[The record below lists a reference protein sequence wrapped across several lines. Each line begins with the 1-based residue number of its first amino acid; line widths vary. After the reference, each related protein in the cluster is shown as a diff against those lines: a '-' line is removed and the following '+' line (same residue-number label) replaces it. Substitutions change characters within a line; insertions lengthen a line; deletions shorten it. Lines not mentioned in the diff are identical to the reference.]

1 MKAEIAGS
9 ERRGHPL
16 IVVLVDLNDFKEI
29 NNEYVHQAGDLV
41 LRIRQAL
48 EQFDERIGRGGA
60 LGGDE
65 FMMLLADCEVEQ
77 LSRVL
82 VRLEGFEVQV
92 NGKTLPISVAAGW
105 KRYERRDRKL

>member
-1 MKAEIAGS
+1 LKVEIAGS

-29 NNEYVHQAGDLV
+29 NNEYVHQAGDLA

-60 LGGDE
+60 LGGD
-65 FMMLLADCEVEQ
+65 D
-77 LSRVL
+77 S
-82 VRLEGFEVQV
+82 
-92 NGKTLPISVAAGW
+92 
-105 KRYERRDRKL
+105 